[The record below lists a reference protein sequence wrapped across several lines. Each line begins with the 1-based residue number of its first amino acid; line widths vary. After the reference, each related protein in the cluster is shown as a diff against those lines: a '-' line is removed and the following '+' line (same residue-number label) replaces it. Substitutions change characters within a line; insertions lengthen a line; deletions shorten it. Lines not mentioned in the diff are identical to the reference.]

1 MDKSFLTLEYTWI
14 VGARG
19 FDILRCPLDFPEKG
33 FLNTLSSISF
43 FKYNHHYTGALL
55 MYL

>member
-19 FDILRCPLDFPEKG
+19 FDILRCPLDFPQKG